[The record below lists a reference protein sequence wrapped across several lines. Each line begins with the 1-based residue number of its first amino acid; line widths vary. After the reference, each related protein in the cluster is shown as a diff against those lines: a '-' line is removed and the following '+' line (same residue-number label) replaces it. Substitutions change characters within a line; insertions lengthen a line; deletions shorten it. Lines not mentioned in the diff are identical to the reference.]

1 MVVTMNFE
9 TLDRMVK
16 AVEKVRLRLIRVVEI
31 LRKSEIDYAISGG
44 NAVASWVS
52 QIDEGA
58 VRNTQNVDVM
68 IHRSDLAKLTQ
79 IMESEGFIYQ
89 HVRGLDMF
97 LEGANASVRDA
108 VHLIFSGEFVR
119 QGEPL
124 PNPDIGHWK
133 DVGGYRV
140 LDLEALVQIKLT
152 ANRDKDRTHLR
163 DMIDVGLVDNS
174 WLDKFPEPLNG
185 RLQHILN
192 TPDG

>member
-1 MVVTMNFE
+1 MSVTMDFE

-16 AVEKVRLRLIRVVEI
+16 AVEKVRLRLIRVVDI
-31 LRKSEIDYAISGG
+31 LRRSEIDYAISGG

-52 QIDEGA
+52 QIDEAA
-58 VRNTQNVDVM
+58 VRNTQDVDVM
-68 IHRSDLAKLTQ
+68 IRRSDLTRLTHV
-79 IMESEGFIYQ
+79 MESEGFIYR

-97 LEGANASVRDA
+97 LDGESASVRDA
-108 VHLIFSGEFVR
+108 VYLIFAGEFVR

-124 PNPDIGHWK
+124 PNPEMGHWK
-133 DVGGYRV
+133 EVGGYRV

-163 DMIDVGLVDNS
+163 DMIDVGLIDNS
-174 WLDKFPEPLNG
+174 WVGKFPEPLNG